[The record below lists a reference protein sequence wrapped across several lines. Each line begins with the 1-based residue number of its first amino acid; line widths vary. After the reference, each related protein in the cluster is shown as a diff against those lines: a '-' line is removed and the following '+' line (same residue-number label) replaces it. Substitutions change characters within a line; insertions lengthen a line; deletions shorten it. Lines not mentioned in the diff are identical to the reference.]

1 MNPPRTVGQQFREHL
16 FVLAWVVL
24 AVIAK
29 YSVSLPNSAPS
40 VPTRPDAEVAT
51 IVSAP
56 GLNLDE

>member
-1 MNPPRTVGQQFREHL
+1 MSAPRTNGQQFRDQL

-40 VPTRPDAEVAT
+40 VQSRPDAEVAT
-51 IVSAP
+51 IVPAQ
-56 GLNLDE
+56 GMDLDQ